1 MIPPSPTL
9 PLKRGRGSRRG
20 WIARAGTALL
30 LVLYGLPFLWLVA
43 TSLKTE
49 TEIFSNEA
57 GLIFVPSLDTY
68 RAIVNADLFLA
79 CLNSAIIAT
88 GTTALTLALATP
100 AAYALA
106 RVRGLLVNVGLALVI
121 VLQITPQPAS
131 LIPLYRVL
139 GGWELLGTQ
148 LGVILADSALLLP
161 FCVLIL
167 RPFFLAIPR
176 EVEEA
181 GVVDGASHWRV
192 FWRIVLPITLNGV
205 ATAATIILFI
215 AWGEFLYAITFLTDA
230 AQYPISVLIAGQI
243 GMYGIQWSKM
253 MAIAVVASLPIL
265 GVYVFTYRLLRDGLA
280 LGSVR

>member
-1 MIPPSPTL
+1 MVRMS
-9 PLKRGRGSRRG
+9 GSLGRG
-20 WIARAGTALL
+20 WITRAGIAALL
-30 LVLYGLPFLWLVA
+30 LLYGLPFLWLIA

-49 TEIFSNEA
+49 TEIFGNEA
-57 GLIFVPSLDTY
+57 GLLFQPTFDTY
-68 RAIVNADLFLA
+68 RAILNTDLLQA
-79 CLNSAIIAT
+79 CVNSAIIAS

-106 RVRGLLVNVGLALVI
+106 RVRGLVANVSLGLVI
-121 VLQITPQPAS
+121 ILQITPQPAS

-139 GGWELLGTQ
+139 GGWNLLGSQ

-181 GVVDGASHWRV
+181 GVVDGASHWGV

-205 ATAATIILFI
+205 ATAATIIFFI
-215 AWGEFLYAITFLTDA
+215 AWGEFLYAITFLADP

-265 GVYVFTYRLLRDGLA
+265 AIYLFTYRLLRDGLA

>member
-1 MIPPSPTL
+1 MTASL
-9 PLKRGRGSRRG
+9 RRG
-20 WIARAGTALL
+20 WISRAGTAVLL
-30 LVLYGLPFLWLVA
+30 IVYGIPFVWLVA

-57 GLIFVPSLDTY
+57 GLIFRPTFDTY
-68 RAIVNADLFLA
+68 RAVVNGSLLQA
-79 CLNSAIIAT
+79 CVNSAIIAA
-88 GTTALTLALATP
+88 GTTLLTLVLATP

-106 RVRGLLVNVGLALVI
+106 RVRGVMVNIGLGLVI

-148 LGVILADSALLLP
+148 LGVILADTALLLP
-161 FCVLIL
+161 FCILIV
-167 RPFFLAIPR
+167 RPFFLAVPR

-192 FWRIVLPITLNGV
+192 FSRIVLPITLNGV
-205 ATAATIILFI
+205 ATGATIIFFI

-230 AQYPISVLIAGQI
+230 SQYPISVLIAGQI
-243 GMYGIQWSKM
+243 GQYGIRWSHM

-265 GVYVFTYRLLRDGLA
+265 AIYLFTYRLLRDGLA

>member
-1 MIPPSPTL
+1 VTL
-9 PLKRGRGSRRG
+9 SLRRG
-20 WIARAGTALL
+20 WITRAGIGVLL
-30 LVLYGLPFLWLVA
+30 LAYGIPFLWLIA

-49 TEIFSNEA
+49 TEIFGNEA
-57 GLIFVPSLDTY
+57 GLIFRPTFETY
-68 RAIVNADLFLA
+68 RAIVNGDLLQA
-79 CLNSAIIAT
+79 CVNSAIIAA

-100 AAYALA
+100 AAYALS
-106 RVRGLLVNVGLALVI
+106 RVRGALVSVALGLVI
-121 VLQITPQPAS
+121 ILQITPQPAS

-139 GGWELLGTQ
+139 GGWNLLGSQ
-148 LGVILADSALLLP
+148 LGVVLADTALLLP
-161 FCVLIL
+161 FCILIL

-181 GVVDGASHWRV
+181 GTVDGASPWGV

-205 ATAATIILFI
+205 ATGATIIFFI

-265 GVYVFTYRLLRDGLA
+265 AVYLFTYRLLRDGLA